1 MRSVSG
7 IVLALA
13 LTACDDAAPTAG
25 TPGESAVTAE
35 QIEAKRVC
43 AELTGYSPD
52 APVAAADETQA
63 MRAKEFKACV
73 AAVAGGEKIELRGR
87 STDPVS
93 APAPSDT

>member
-1 MRSVSG
+1 MRLASG
-7 IVLALA
+7 IVLALVLA
-13 LTACDDAAPTAG
+13 ACDDAATTAEA
-25 TPGESAVTAE
+25 PRDSAVTAE

-52 APVAAADETQA
+52 APAAAADETQA

-73 AAVAGGEKIELRGR
+73 AAVAGGGQIELRGR

>member
-1 MRSVSG
+1 MRLASG

-13 LTACDDAAPTAG
+13 LTACDDGAPTAAA
-25 TPGESAVTAE
+25 PGESAVTAE

-52 APVAAADETQA
+52 APAAVGDETQA

-73 AAVAGGEKIELRGR
+73 AAVAGGGQIELRGR